1 MDGGFI
7 KIKTDEGRNFQ
18 RASRGPELSD
28 ASKQGR
34 SFPSAQGMSG
44 ARKGPQGRR
53 RSRHGRGEAPPSPP
67 QAGCPAGRIPDFLR
81 VWEGAERGWQGL
93 AWVRAFG
100 VSLKPGERFARTGPE
115 KREKR
120 AVVK

>member
-1 MDGGFI
+1 M
-7 KIKTDEGRNFQ
+7 
-18 RASRGPELSD
+18 LSL
-28 ASKQGR
+28 R
-34 SFPSAQGMSG
+34 TGMSG
-44 ARKGPQGRR
+44 ARKARR
-53 RSRHGRGEAPPSPP
+53 AGGAAAVGGAKPPSPP
-67 QAGCPAGRIPDFLR
+67 QAGALRAVSRIFLR

-120 AVVK
+120 AVDK

>member
-1 MDGGFI
+1 MGREKARRAGGAAAV
-7 KIKTDEGRNFQ
+7 G
-18 RASRGPELSD
+18 
-28 ASKQGR
+28 
-34 SFPSAQGMSG
+34 G
-44 ARKGPQGRR
+44 AKPRQARR
-53 RSRHGRGEAPPSPP
+53 RRAALRAVSR
-67 QAGCPAGRIPDFLR
+67 IFLR

-120 AVVK
+120 AVDK

>member
-1 MDGGFI
+1 VLGG
-7 KIKTDEGRNFQ
+7 G
-18 RASRGPELSD
+18 
-28 ASKQGR
+28 
-34 SFPSAQGMSG
+34 
-44 ARKGPQGRR
+44 
-53 RSRHGRGEAPPSPP
+53 
-67 QAGCPAGRIPDFLR
+67 GRIPDFLR